1 MFILDDQDDS
11 LSNGTDIKFDA
22 CEEEDDLDDGK
33 SYSLSKEDE
42 SHSFSDQNQEDKKE

>member
-22 CEEEDDLDDGK
+22 CEEEDDVDDGK
-33 SYSLSKEDE
+33 SYSLSNEDE
-42 SHSFSDQNQEDKKE
+42 SHSFSSQEDKKE